1 LQARS
6 NKEPEM
12 SRTVYINGS
21 YLPEEQGNI
30 SIFDRGFLFADG
42 IYEVTAV
49 VNRKLVDYGPHMER
63 LERSLHEIQMDWPC
77 SKEEL
82 KSMHLE
88 MVNRNNLAEG
98 WVYMQITRGV
108 ADRDFK
114 FPKGVKPTLIA
125 FTQAKKLVDNPDA
138 VKGVSVITV
147 PDVRWA
153 RRDIKSVML
162 LAPVLGKQAAY
173 EAGAFEAWMIE
184 DGKVTEGTSSNAYIV
199 KDGKVITRGLSNN
212 ILAGCTRR
220 SLFRLAKEHNVEI
233 EERLF
238 TADEAYEADEAFLT
252 SASNFVM
259 PITEIDGKRIG
270 GGQPGPTTRKLREIF
285 LEEIMN

>member
-1 LQARS
+1 MQSS
-6 NKEPEM
+6 NLEPAM
-12 SRTVYINGS
+12 SRVVYVNGS
-21 YLPEEQGNI
+21 YVPEEQGKI

-49 VNRKLVDYGPHMER
+49 VKGRLVDYDAHMER
-63 LERSLHEIQMDWPC
+63 LERSLGEIRLDWPC

-82 KSMHLE
+82 KAMHLE
-88 MVNRNNLAEG
+88 MVKRDSLDEG
-98 WVYMQITRGV
+98 WIYMQITRGA

-138 VKGVSVITV
+138 VRGVSVITV
-147 PDVRWA
+147 PDIRWA

-173 EAGAFEAWMIE
+173 EAGAFEAWMVE

-220 SLFRLAKEHNVEI
+220 ALFRLAKEKGMTL
-233 EERLF
+233 EERAF
-238 TADEAYEADEAFLT
+238 TPDEAYAADEAFLT

-259 PITEIDGKRIG
+259 PIVEIDNKRVG
-270 GGQPGPTTRKLREIF
+270 GGQPGPVTRKLREMF
-285 LEEIMN
+285 LEEAMN

>member
-1 LQARS
+1 MQCS
-6 NKEPEM
+6 NLEPAM
-12 SRTVYINGS
+12 SRVVYVNGS
-21 YLPEEQGNI
+21 YVPEEQGKI

-49 VNRKLVDYGPHMER
+49 VKGRLVDYDAHMER
-63 LERSLHEIQMDWPC
+63 LERSLREIRLDWPC

-82 KSMHLE
+82 NAMHLD
-88 MVNRNNLAEG
+88 MVKRNSLDEG
-98 WVYMQITRGV
+98 WIYMQITRGA

-138 VKGVSVITV
+138 VRGVSVITV
-147 PDVRWA
+147 PDIRWA

-173 EAGAFEAWMIE
+173 EAGAFEAWMVE
-184 DGKVTEGTSSNAYIV
+184 DGKITEGTSSNAYIV

-220 SLFRLAKEHNVEI
+220 ALFRLTREKGVTL
-233 EERLF
+233 EERAF
-238 TADEAYEADEAFLT
+238 TPDEAYAADEAFLT

-259 PITEIDGKRIG
+259 PIVEIDNKRVG
-270 GGQPGPTTRKLREIF
+270 GGQPGPVTRKLRELF
-285 LEEIMN
+285 LEEAMN

>member
-1 LQARS
+1 
-6 NKEPEM
+6 M
-12 SRTVYINGS
+12 SRVVYVNGS
-21 YLPEEQGNI
+21 YVPEEQGKI

-49 VNRKLVDYGPHMER
+49 LKGKLVDYDAHMER
-63 LERSLHEIQMDWPC
+63 LERSLGEIRLDWPC

-82 KSMHLE
+82 KAMHLD
-88 MVNRNNLAEG
+88 MVKRNNLDEG
-98 WVYMQITRGV
+98 WIYMQITRGS

-138 VKGVSVITV
+138 VRGVSVITV
-147 PDVRWA
+147 PDIRWA

-173 EAGAFEAWMIE
+173 EAGAFEAWMVE
-184 DGKVTEGTSSNAYIV
+184 DGKITEGTSSNAYIV

-220 SLFRLAKEHNVEI
+220 ALFRLAKEKGVTL
-233 EERLF
+233 EERAF
-238 TADEAYEADEAFLT
+238 TPDEAYAADEAFLT

-259 PITEIDGKRIG
+259 PIVEIDNKRVG
-270 GGQPGPTTRKLREIF
+270 GGQPGPVTRKLREMF
-285 LEEIMN
+285 LEEAMN

>member
-1 LQARS
+1 
-6 NKEPEM
+6 M
-12 SRTVYINGS
+12 SRVVYVNGS
-21 YLPEEQGNI
+21 YVPEEQGKI

-49 VNRKLVDYGPHMER
+49 VKGRLVDYDAHMER
-63 LERSLHEIQMDWPC
+63 LERSLREIRLDWPC

-82 KSMHLE
+82 KAMHLD
-88 MVNRNNLAEG
+88 MVKRNSLDEG
-98 WVYMQITRGV
+98 WIYMQITRGS

-138 VKGVSVITV
+138 VRGVSVITV
-147 PDVRWA
+147 PDIRWA

-173 EAGAFEAWMIE
+173 EAGAFEAWMVE

-220 SLFRLAKEHNVEI
+220 ALFRLAKEKGVTL
-233 EERLF
+233 EERAF
-238 TADEAYEADEAFLT
+238 TPDEAYAADEAFLT

-259 PITEIDGKRIG
+259 PIVEIDNKRVG
-270 GGQPGPTTRKLREIF
+270 GGQPGPVTRKLREMF
-285 LEEIMN
+285 LEEAMN

>member
-1 LQARS
+1 VS
-6 NKEPEM
+6 FTKEHKM
-12 SRTVYINGS
+12 RRIVYVNGS
-21 YLPEEQGNI
+21 YLPEEQGKI

-49 VNRKLVDYGPHMER
+49 VHGKLVDYGCHMER
-63 LERSLHEIQMDWPC
+63 LERSLHEIRMDWPC
-77 SKEEL
+77 SRQEL
-82 KSMHLE
+82 KSMHEE
-88 MVNRNNLAEG
+88 MVKRNNLAEG

-114 FPKGVKPTLIA
+114 FPKGIKPSLIA

-138 VKGVSVITV
+138 VKGVRVITI
-147 PDVRWA
+147 PDIRWA
-153 RRDIKSVML
+153 RRDIKTVNL

-184 DGKVTEGTSSNAYIV
+184 GGKVTEGTSSNAYIV
-199 KDGKVITRGLSNN
+199 KAGKVVTRALSNT

-220 SLFRLAKEHNVEI
+220 SLFRLAKQHDIDI
-233 EERLF
+233 EERSF
-238 TADEAYEADEAFLT
+238 TPEEAYDADEAFLT

-259 PITEIDGKRIG
+259 PIVEIDGKRIG
-270 GGQPGPTTRKLREIF
+270 GGQPGPLTRKLREIF
-285 LEEIMN
+285 LEEIMI

>member
-1 LQARS
+1 
-6 NKEPEM
+6 M
-12 SRTVYINGS
+12 SRVVYVNGS
-21 YLPEEQGNI
+21 YVPEEQGKI

-49 VNRKLVDYGPHMER
+49 LKGKLVDYDAHMER
-63 LERSLHEIQMDWPC
+63 LERSLGEIRLDWPC

-82 KSMHLE
+82 KAMHLD
-88 MVNRNNLAEG
+88 MVKRNNLDEG
-98 WVYMQITRGV
+98 WVYMQITRGS

-138 VKGVSVITV
+138 VRGVSVITV
-147 PDVRWA
+147 PDIRWA

-173 EAGAFEAWMIE
+173 EAGAFEAWMVE

-220 SLFRLAKEHNVEI
+220 ALFRLAQEKGVTL
-233 EERLF
+233 EERAF
-238 TADEAYEADEAFLT
+238 TPDEAYAADEAFLT

-259 PITEIDGKRIG
+259 PIVEIDNKRVG
-270 GGQPGPTTRKLREIF
+270 GGQPGPVTRKLREMF
-285 LEEIMN
+285 LEEAMN

>member
-1 LQARS
+1 MGRI
-6 NKEPEM
+6 
-12 SRTVYINGS
+12 VYVNGS
-21 YLPEEQGNI
+21 YLPEEQGKI

-49 VNRKLVDYGPHMER
+49 VNGRLVDYPAHMER
-63 LERSLHEIQMDWPC
+63 LERSLHEIKMDWPC
-77 SKEEL
+77 SREEL
-82 KSMHLE
+82 TAMHLE
-88 MVNRNNLAEG
+88 MVKRNNLAEG
-98 WVYMQITRGV
+98 WIYMQITRGS

-138 VKGVSVITV
+138 VRGVGVITI
-147 PDVRWA
+147 PDIRWA
-153 RRDIKSVML
+153 RRDIKTVNL

-173 EAGAFEAWMIE
+173 EAGAFEAWMVE

-199 KDGKVITRGLSNN
+199 KDGKVVTRGLSNN

-220 SLFRLAKEHNVEI
+220 ALFRLAKEHGVTI
-233 EERLF
+233 EERPF
-238 TADEAYEADEAFLT
+238 TAEEAYAADEAFLT
-252 SASNFVM
+252 SASNFVL
-259 PITEIDGKRIG
+259 PIVEIDGKRVG
-270 GGQPGPTTRKLREIF
+270 GGQPGPLTRRLREMF

>member
-1 LQARS
+1 VS
-6 NKEPEM
+6 FTKEHKM
-12 SRTVYINGS
+12 RRIVYVNGS
-21 YLPEEQGNI
+21 YLPEEQGKI

-49 VNRKLVDYGPHMER
+49 VHGKLVDYGYHMER
-63 LERSLHEIQMDWPC
+63 LERSLHEIRMDWPC
-77 SKEEL
+77 SRQEL
-82 KSMHLE
+82 KSMHEE
-88 MVNRNNLAEG
+88 MVKRNNLAEG

-114 FPKGVKPTLIA
+114 FPKGIKPSLIA

-138 VKGVSVITV
+138 VKGVRVITI
-147 PDVRWA
+147 PDIRWA
-153 RRDIKSVML
+153 RRDIKTVNL

-184 DGKVTEGTSSNAYIV
+184 GGKVTEGTSSNAYIV
-199 KDGKVITRGLSNN
+199 KDGKVVTRALSNT

-220 SLFRLAKEHNVEI
+220 SLLRLAKEHNIDI
-233 EERLF
+233 EERSF
-238 TADEAYEADEAFLT
+238 TPEEAYEADEAFLT

-259 PITEIDGKRIG
+259 PIVEIDGKRIG
-270 GGQPGPTTRKLREIF
+270 GGQPGPLTRKLREIF
-285 LEEIMN
+285 LEEIMI